1 MRNLKLISHREASL
15 FTPLSSTDNDA
26 AVKTRAWL
34 SLDFDAGLTFVAFGR
49 CILAIGDGS
58 SQQQQQQSGGNDA
71 EGTGSRVRWR
81 VELMLKEDDK
91 IVGIHWSLENEALV
105 VATAGEKEGRGVR
118 AALA

>member
-58 SQQQQQQSGGNDA
+58 GQQQQQPGENDN
-71 EGTGSRVRWR
+71 EGTGSRARWR

-105 VATAGEKEGRGVR
+105 VATAGEKEGGG
-118 AALA
+118 

>member
-58 SQQQQQQSGGNDA
+58 GQQQQPGENDN

-105 VATAGEKEGRGVR
+105 VATAGEKRGNGGAR
-118 AALA
+118 TALG